1 MFVCAVLVLADWQ
14 RKLMYTYIDW
24 RDHQLLARGIIART
38 DAVSAQSKLIK
49 GHSADKQLG
58 NGHQSMSMQIDWP

>member
-1 MFVCAVLVLADWQ
+1 
-14 RKLMYTYIDW
+14 MYTYIDW